1 MKGLI
6 YEISFDDKIYIGST
20 IQTIE
25 KRINSGH
32 HRAFTKYGFDYQNSN
47 FEILEECEVDS
58 QLELFEIEGKY
69 IDACECVNSQ
79 GAYGLGSDKKTYDKQ
94 RYVKLQDKYKMN
106 ASKNYYENHTLNKQ
120 KKKDKYNY
128 VCSWG
133 GDPRY
138 NNNLLSIKL

>member
-20 IQTIE
+20 IQ
-25 KRINSGH
+25 KINERVNTH

-47 FEILEECEVDS
+47 IEILEECEVDS
-58 QLELFEIEGKY
+58 QSELFKIEGKY
-69 IDACECVNSQ
+69 IDACECVNISESI
-79 GAYGLGSDKKTYDKQ
+79 GLGSDKKTYDKQ
-94 RYVKLQDKYKMN
+94 RYLKLQDKYKMN
-106 ASKNYYENHTLNKQ
+106 TIKNYYENHTLNKQ